1 MSKSLLIERLD
12 YGEKQTI
19 GRMFVLDG
27 NKHSLYDCQT
37 LELPWKNNK
46 RSISCIPEGEYEVVK
61 RVSPKYGEH
70 FHVTGVDGRSYILIH
85 KGNYYTD
92 IRGCILVGKDLSD
105 INSDGVIDVTHSGDT
120 MADLL
125 GLMPSRFKLKIVKL

>member
-19 GRMFVLDG
+19 GRMVVLDG
-27 NKHSLYDCQT
+27 NEHSLYDCQS

-46 RSISCIPEGEYEVVK
+46 RSISCVPEGEYEVVK
-61 RVSPKYGEH
+61 RVSSKYGEH
-70 FHVTGVDGRSYILIH
+70 FHVTNVYDRSYILIH

-92 IRGCILVGKDLSD
+92 IRGCILVGRDLSD
-105 INSDGVIDVTHSGDT
+105 INGDGVIDVTHSGDT
-120 MADLL
+120 MDDLL